1 MLAEFEEKPY
11 EQHLTSE
18 LIHGRR
24 LFFPPGQVLENIV
37 GFDVAIRTS
46 DRRFWRLFPHM
57 RSWWHSMLFLP
68 PPGTRLDNQWWSQLE
83 DEVQHFP
90 RYKFN
95 CFIQAKRP
103 ERMVRSDA
111 AEYST
116 WNSRYF
122 RYDAFLSQQQALEVL
137 ARNVSAKAI
146 VVYASPSF
154 HTYHELWV
162 AISASQLVAE
172 SNFCEV
178 AQMSG
183 HSRYSYVDSGNAG
196 FAHSDGTPIES
207 TPFSEALDALE
218 AEEPQQ
224 SNLEFIQL
232 TSAAVDTAA
241 EELGPLSE
249 AYRAMVDKL
258 FQDTDVPLA
267 KHLARIYAFQYVC
280 NVRLLLG
287 YEG

>member
-11 EQHLTSE
+11 EQHLTFE

-24 LFFPPGQVLENIV
+24 LFFPPGEVLENIV
-37 GFDVAIRTS
+37 GFDVALRTS
-46 DRRFWRLFPHM
+46 HRRFWRFFPHL
-57 RSWWHSMLFLP
+57 RPWWHLMSFRH
-68 PPGTRLDNQWWSQLE
+68 PPGIRLDNQWWSELE
-83 DEVQHFP
+83 DEVRQFP

-122 RYDAFLSQQQALEVL
+122 RYDAFLSQQHALQAL
-137 ARNVSAKAI
+137 AQNVSAKAV
-146 VVYASPSF
+146 VVYASPAF
-154 HTYHELWV
+154 HTYRELWA
-162 AISASQLVAE
+162 AISTSQLVAE

-178 AQMSG
+178 TRMSG
-183 HSRYSYVDSGNAG
+183 HSRYSYIDSGNAG
-196 FAHSDGTPIES
+196 FAHSDGTPIKS
-207 TPFSEALDALE
+207 TPFSEALETLE
-218 AEEPQQ
+218 AGVPQQ
-224 SNLEFIQL
+224 SNLEFLQA
-232 TSAAVDTAA
+232 TSVVVDAAA
-241 EELGPLSE
+241 EELGPLYDV
-249 AYRAMVDKL
+249 YRSMVDKL
-258 FQDTDVPLA
+258 FQDTDVQLA

-280 NVRLLLG
+280 NVRHLLG